1 MKRFIAQLN
10 DNSYINVPADHMEV
24 KDNAIFVHNGQELV
38 AWLDVGCVL
47 TAHMSEKVQG

>member
-10 DNSYINVPADHMEV
+10 DSSHINVPADRMEV
-24 KDNAIFVHNGQELV
+24 KDNAILVFSGLDLV
-38 AWLDVGCVL
+38 AWLDTGCVL